1 MRPFRKP
8 KAQNQ
13 NLTFPNIAG
22 ESNQAS
28 RKIDAHS
35 QPTHPLETT
44 DTAPVEKLTDPL
56 QPGPVDEREDKNDPK
71 DISDPVKKKITRP
84 KKWHPPFDSRPQTC
98 RLVRVKRFS
107 ELSGY
112 SGKAVYRKIED
123 GVWLEGREYW
133 RAPDRSILMDLDG
146 FERWGG
152 RK

>member
-8 KAQNQ
+8 KSQSQNP
-13 NLTFPNIAG
+13 TIPNTADEPG
-22 ESNQAS
+22 ETSK
-28 RKIDAHS
+28 KIDAGTKHL
-35 QPTHPLETT
+35 LEGK
-44 DTAPVEKLTDPL
+44 DPEPVQKLTDPN
-56 QPGPVDEREDKNDPK
+56 QPDPIEK
-71 DISDPVKKKITRP
+71 RQEKIDPSGILKPVKKKLNRP
-84 KKWHPPFDSRPQTC
+84 KNWHAPLDSRPQTC

-146 FERWGG
+146 FERWGA

>member
-8 KAQNQ
+8 KSQSQNPAI
-13 NLTFPNIAG
+13 PNTADDPG
-22 ESNQAS
+22 EIFK
-28 RKIDAHS
+28 KIDAH
-35 QPTHPLETT
+35 TKLIHPLEAI
-44 DTAPVEKLTDPL
+44 DPAPVEKLMDSKQADPI
-56 QPGPVDEREDKNDPK
+56 EKKEEKIDPSG
-71 DISDPVKKKITRP
+71 ILEPVKKTTNRP
-84 KKWHPPFDSRPQTC
+84 KKRHVPFDSRPQTC

-146 FERWGG
+146 FERWGAQ
-152 RK
+152 K

>member
-8 KAQNQ
+8 KSQIQNPTIS
-13 NLTFPNIAG
+13 NTADEAG
-22 ESNQAS
+22 ETSK
-28 RKIDAHS
+28 KIDALN
-35 QPTHPLETT
+35 QLIQPLETT
-44 DTAPVEKLTDPL
+44 DPAPVEKLTDSK
-56 QPGPVDEREDKNDPK
+56 QADPIEK
-71 DISDPVKKKITRP
+71 KEEKTDPSGILEPVKKKTNQP
-84 KKWHPPFDSRPQTC
+84 KKWHAPFDSRPQTC

-146 FERWGG
+146 FERWGA

>member
-8 KAQNQ
+8 KSQSQ
-13 NLTFPNIAG
+13 NLAIPNTADEPG
-22 ESNQAS
+22 ETSK
-28 RKIDAHS
+28 KIEAH
-35 QPTHPLETT
+35 TKLIHPSKAT
-44 DTAPVEKLTDPL
+44 DPSPAEKLTDSK
-56 QPGPVDEREDKNDPK
+56 QADRIEKKEEKIDPSS
-71 DISDPVKKKITRP
+71 ILAPVKKKTHQP
-84 KKWHPPFDSRPQTC
+84 KKWQAPFDSRPQTC

-146 FERWGG
+146 FERWGA